1 MPLIKFKFI
10 QKGLIFFH
18 QVVYP
23 SCLPTH
29 QKCVQKSWC
38 LQVHVK
44 IPNTCN
50 NVCQAFSS
58 TCSAEH
64 TLVFSVHTLF
74 RRQSFSDLGLC
85 MFQVIFL
92 EIFNAFYMLF
102 YFFLHLNSCNN
113 ESFYTSGLGLSLFMD
128 TYILV
133 RCLEFSWVLYA
144 AHLFS
149 TLDSLNV
156 NKQPILHIF

>member
-18 QVVYP
+18 QVFILAVSP
-23 SCLPTH
+23 PIRGVFRRVL
-29 QKCVQKSWC
+29 
-38 LQVHVK
+38 VK

-50 NVCQAFSS
+50 NVCQALSS

-113 ESFYTSGLGLSLFMD
+113 RSFYTSVLGLYVYMD

-133 RCLEFSWVLYA
+133 RCLELSWVLYA
-144 AHLFS
+144 AYLFS
-149 TLDSLNV
+149 TLDSLDV

>member
-1 MPLIKFKFI
+1 MLIASHKI
-10 QKGLIFFH
+10 QIHTEGANIFPSGGLS
-18 QVVYP
+18 QL
-23 SCLPTH
+23 SSTH
-29 QKCVQKSWC
+29 QRCVQKSWC
-38 LQVHVK
+38 LQVLVK

-113 ESFYTSGLGLSLFMD
+113 ESFYTSGLGLYVYM
-128 TYILV
+128 ILI
-133 RCLEFSWVLYA
+133 FW
-144 AHLFS
+144 
-149 TLDSLNV
+149 LDVQSSAECSM
-156 NKQPILHIF
+156 LHIYLVHQIR